1 MKVLLINYM
10 ETTQPGGINMVVRE
24 IAKNISIMGHE
35 CIVLQPN
42 PANLPDEEIY
52 EGFNIIRI
60 SSPLDKYFYGLSIGI
75 YQFLKNNLKK
85 INPDVIHINGYHT
98 LQSIEVI
105 HTIKRLDPSI
115 PLIFSPHHDVAPGTI
130 AGKYLMGV
138 HNYFGKRAIE
148 LCDYITSVSQFEA
161 DSTIDLLNV
170 DPDKLRI
177 IPNGVNVFDNIES
190 PNIEYSNN
198 IVGVDESKD
207 LNENKKINL
216 IYTGYLITRKGV
228 DFLLESLNALVHDLN
243 IKNVKLTIVGEGPEK
258 KNLLQL
264 SRDLKLDKYIEWRPF
279 LSRDTLLKEIKDSDI
294 FMLLSRSEAY
304 GITVAEALVLG
315 TPCIITESAA
325 LKEFSDEP
333 GCFIVDYP
341 PKPREVANTIL
352 DVYRKDVTIGPFTDK
367 IQPWNKVSK
376 DYEELYEGLLSK

>member
-35 CIVLQPN
+35 CVVLQPN
-42 PANLPDEEIY
+42 PANLPDEETY
-52 EGFNIIRI
+52 EGFNIIRV
-60 SSPLDKYFYGLSIGI
+60 SSPLDKYLYGLSIGI
-75 YQFLKNNLKK
+75 YQFLRNNLKK

-130 AGKYLMGV
+130 AGKYFMGV

-161 DSTIDLLNV
+161 DSTMNLLNV

-177 IPNGVNVFDNIES
+177 IPNGVNVFDNFES
-190 PNIEYSNN
+190 KNTEFSNN

-207 LNENKKINL
+207 FNENKKINL

-243 IKNVKLTIVGEGPEK
+243 VKNVMLTIVGEGPEK
-258 KNLLQL
+258 NNLLQL
-264 SRDLKLDKYIEWRPF
+264 SKDLKLDKYIEWQPF
-279 LSRDTLLKEIKDSDI
+279 LSREKLLQEIKDSDI

-325 LKEFSDEP
+325 LKEFSNEP

-341 PKPREVANTIL
+341 PKPREVANKIL
-352 DVYRKDVTIGPFTDK
+352 EVYMKDVIIGPFTEK
-367 IQPWNKVSK
+367 IQPWNKISK